1 VRGGGRGVRGGTGA
15 VFAGPEIVFVG
26 TEIISGEAQIVSG
39 ERFAASASAA
49 IAHAAGNRACVLA
62 ICMIPC
68 TFTQVV
74 HAMDDGVCTRQCIV
88 WGS

>member
-1 VRGGGRGVRGGTGA
+1 
-15 VFAGPEIVFVG
+15 VG